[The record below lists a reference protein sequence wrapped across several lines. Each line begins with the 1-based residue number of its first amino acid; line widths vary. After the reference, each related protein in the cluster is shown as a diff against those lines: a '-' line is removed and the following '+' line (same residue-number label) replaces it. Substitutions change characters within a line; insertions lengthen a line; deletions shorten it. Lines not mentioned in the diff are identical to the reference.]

1 MKSKYTP
8 LVKLKKKELDHAE
21 QNLIRANNALTL
33 ASRAHEDSYMLLQS
47 LSLPNSG
54 TVSEFTQSQ
63 AFIQAQHYEIEQCAN
78 NVVKAQQNQTKTQ
91 EHFKAAMMEYEK
103 FKYLQLQETQA
114 HTAKIK
120 KEEAKMLDE
129 IGVMTYKREPL

>member
-8 LVKLKKKELDHAE
+8 LVKLKKRELDHAE
-21 QNLIRANNALTL
+21 QNLIRANNALTM
-33 ASRAHEDSYMLLQS
+33 ASSAHEDSYTLLQS
-47 LSLPNSG
+47 LRLPSSG
-54 TVSEFTQSQ
+54 TVSQFTQSQ
-63 AFIQAQHYEIEQCAN
+63 TIIQAQHYEIEQCAH
-78 NVVKAQQNQTKTQ
+78 NVVKAQQNQTQMQ
-91 EHFKAAMMEYEK
+91 EQFKVTMMEYEK

-114 HTAKIK
+114 HTTKIK

>member
-8 LVKLKKKELDHAE
+8 LVKLKKRELDHAE
-21 QNLIRANNALTL
+21 QDLIRANNALTM
-33 ASRAHEDSYMLLQS
+33 ASRAHEDSYTLLQS
-47 LSLPNSG
+47 LCLPSSG

-63 AFIQAQHYEIEQCAN
+63 TIIQAQHYEIEQCAH
-78 NVVKAQQNQTKTQ
+78 NVVKAQQKQTQMQ

>member
-8 LVKLKKKELDHAE
+8 LVKLKKRDLDHAE
-21 QNLIRANNALTL
+21 RDLVSANSTL
-33 ASRAHEDSYMLLQS
+33 ALASMALDNAYILLQS
-47 LSLPNSG
+47 LGLPTSG

-63 AFIQAQHYEIEQCAN
+63 MLIQAQHYEIEQCAHN
-78 NVVKAQQNQTKTQ
+78 LVKAQQNLSQMQ
-91 EHFKAAMMEYEK
+91 QRFKNAMIEYEK
-103 FKYLQLQETQA
+103 FKYLELQETQA
-114 HTAKIK
+114 YSVKIK

>member
-1 MKSKYTP
+1 MKSKYTS
-8 LVKLKKKELDHAE
+8 LVKLKKRELDHAE
-21 QNLIRANNALTL
+21 RDLVSANSILTL
-33 ASRAHEDSYMLLQS
+33 TSIALDDAYILLQS
-47 LSLPNSG
+47 LSLPTSG

-63 AFIQAQHYEIEQCAN
+63 ILIQTQHYEIEQCAN
-78 NVVKAQQNQTKTQ
+78 NLAKAQQNLYQMQ
-91 EHFKAAMMEYEK
+91 QHFKAAMMEYEK

-114 HTAKIK
+114 HSAKIK